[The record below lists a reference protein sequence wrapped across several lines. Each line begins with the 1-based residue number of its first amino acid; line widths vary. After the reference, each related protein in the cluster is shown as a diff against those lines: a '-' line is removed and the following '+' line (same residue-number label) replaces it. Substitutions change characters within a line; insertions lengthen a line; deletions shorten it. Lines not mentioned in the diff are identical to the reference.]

1 MMHDHFGEQKAAAE
15 LMIAIE
21 RLTEEGK
28 FLPRDLNG
36 KADTIEVA
44 DRVIDLI
51 TGQNYQPD

>member
-1 MMHDHFGEQKAAAE
+1 
-15 LMIAIE
+15 MIAIE

-44 DRVIDLI
+44 DRVIELI
-51 TGQNYQPD
+51 TGQNYKTD